1 METFFDAFILSRRNA
16 SQQRSTILLNNL
28 YQQLDMSRSEGCR
41 VWILPPLSISLIQ
54 AQHQEEGSNREST

>member
-16 SQQRSTILLNNL
+16 SQQGSTILLNNL

-41 VWILPPLSISLIQ
+41 VCILPPLSISLIQ
-54 AQHQEEGSNREST
+54 AQHQEEGSN